1 MFLLYI
7 YNQSKGFKRDDMS
20 FKIHS
25 SKKIFRTQTAKHA
38 VSTPETH
45 VKPINDS
52 TDRDQ
57 QQKKKKEQTF
67 LETSPDNR
75 PIIHNHH
82 ITEVDD
88 SESRKR
94 RHLQKIKE
102 VISKRRK
109 TLSDN
114 NISEEEVFSSMELIA
129 YGLEE
134 KNEKLKTFI
143 GYGETIN
150 LKDEI
155 LFEIE

>member
-1 MFLLYI
+1 
-7 YNQSKGFKRDDMS
+7 MS
-20 FKIHS
+20 FKIDS
-25 SKKIFRTQTAKHA
+25 SRKLFRTQTAKHA

-45 VKPINDS
+45 VKPIKDS
-52 TDRDQ
+52 TDRDEH
-57 QQKKKKEQTF
+57 KKKQKEHTF
-67 LETSPDNR
+67 FESSPDTR

-88 SESRKR
+88 PESRKR
-94 RHLQKIKE
+94 RHIRKIKE

-109 TLSDN
+109 VLSDN

-129 YGLEE
+129 HGLEE

-150 LKDEI
+150 L
-155 LFEIE
+155 